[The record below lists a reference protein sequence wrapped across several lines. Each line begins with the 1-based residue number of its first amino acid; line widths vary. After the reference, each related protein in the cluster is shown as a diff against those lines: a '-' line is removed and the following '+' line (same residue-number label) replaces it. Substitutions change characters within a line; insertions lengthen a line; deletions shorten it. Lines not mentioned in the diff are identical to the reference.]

1 MRMRSMHWRLQ
12 QETKWTVSCGGLNT
26 NTDLQRL
33 IFTWFLTD
41 KEITRLLLRHLLSKT
56 LYIKTYNGGCLFL
69 GQVCHT
75 SLEGIVPLTNSIFC
89 RKCLFLFFSPWKCN
103 EQTWVA
109 FVNEKLGPTSVRIF
123 CSHCLWLFGSFRDKK
138 IPLWFLEDLGIPL
151 PKLEH
156 W

>member
-109 FVNEKLGPTSVRIF
+109 FVNEKLTQHLLGFSVAIACDCLDPSETKKSHSGSLRI
-123 CSHCLWLFGSFRDKK
+123 
-138 IPLWFLEDLGIPL
+138 
-151 PKLEH
+151 
-156 W
+156 